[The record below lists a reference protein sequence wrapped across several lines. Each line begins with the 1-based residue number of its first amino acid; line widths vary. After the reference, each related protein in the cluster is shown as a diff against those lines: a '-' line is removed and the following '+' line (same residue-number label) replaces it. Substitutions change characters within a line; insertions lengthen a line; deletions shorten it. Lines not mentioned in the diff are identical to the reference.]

1 MTGSQS
7 TERGRQCEFNQ
18 VGKMKRSVNLFLV
31 GPMGAG
37 KSTIGKQLAKELKL
51 EFYDAD
57 QEIEARSGADIAWIF
72 DVEGEEGFRKREV
85 HVIDELSQLQGIVLA
100 TGGGA
105 VLSPDNRNRLAAR
118 GTVVYLFTTVE
129 QQMRRTARD
138 KRRPLLITETPEST
152 LRELMAFRDP
162 LYREVADV
170 VVNTDGRTVRS
181 VAAEVVKML
190 ERDQL

>member
-1 MTGSQS
+1 
-7 TERGRQCEFNQ
+7 
-18 VGKMKRSVNLFLV
+18 
-31 GPMGAG
+31 MGAG

-57 QEIEARSGADIAWIF
+57 QEIEARTGADIAWIF
-72 DVEGEEGFRKREV
+72 DVEGEEGFRKREAY
-85 HVIDELSQLQGIVLA
+85 VIDELSQLQGIVLA

-105 VLSPDNRNRLAAR
+105 VLNADNRNRLAAR
-118 GTVVYLFTTVE
+118 GTVVYLYTTVE

-138 KRRPLLITETPEST
+138 KRRPLLITETPESV

-181 VAAEVVKML
+181 VSAEVIKML